1 MLKGKAK
8 RSLAFV
14 LAACMLLAL
23 LPSFGAGA
31 SAASVSYTEVDPS
44 VIDAGA
50 AVLPEAEQDA
60 EQDVPAADEEVHVII
75 LFEQKS
81 LAKKGFSTKDLL
93 ENEKAASYSSSLK
106 KQQLSLV
113 DRIEREALGGEK
125 LEIRYQFT
133 VAVNGVATVVPYGRI
148 EQILAVDGVADVYLE
163 ERYELDETV
172 QPDTATAGEMV
183 GSTAHGR
190 TAIPARAAALPSS
203 TRALICRIPR
213 FRRAAITTAWASAR
227 RASARRSLITTF

>member
-1 MLKGKAK
+1 M
-8 RSLAFV
+8 
-14 LAACMLLAL
+14 
-23 LPSFGAGA
+23 
-31 SAASVSYTEVDPS
+31 
-44 VIDAGA
+44 
-50 AVLPEAEQDA
+50 
-60 EQDVPAADEEVHVII
+60 II

-113 DRIEREALGGEK
+113 DRIEREALGGEE

-163 ERYELDETV
+163 ERYELDATGPAGYGDCGRDGRLLQRMGGRLHRRG
-172 QPDTATAGEMV
+172 QPHCHHR
-183 GSTAHGR
+183 HG
-190 TAIPARAAALPSS
+190 P
-203 TRALICRIPR
+203 
-213 FRRAAITTAWASAR
+213 
-227 RASARRSLITTF
+227 

>member
-44 VIDAGA
+44 VIDTGA

-81 LAKKGFSTKDLL
+81 LAKKGFSTPKTCWRMRRL
-93 ENEKAASYSSSLK
+93 
-106 KQQLSLV
+106 
-113 DRIEREALGGEK
+113 
-125 LEIRYQFT
+125 
-133 VAVNGVATVVPYGRI
+133 P
-148 EQILAVDGVADVYLE
+148 
-163 ERYELDETV
+163 
-172 QPDTATAGEMV
+172 ATA
-183 GSTAHGR
+183 
-190 TAIPARAAALPSS
+190 AA
-203 TRALICRIPR
+203 
-213 FRRAAITTAWASAR
+213 
-227 RASARRSLITTF
+227 

>member
-60 EQDVPAADEEVHVII
+60 
-75 LFEQKS
+75 
-81 LAKKGFSTKDLL
+81 
-93 ENEKAASYSSSLK
+93 
-106 KQQLSLV
+106 
-113 DRIEREALGGEK
+113 
-125 LEIRYQFT
+125 
-133 VAVNGVATVVPYGRI
+133 
-148 EQILAVDGVADVYLE
+148 
-163 ERYELDETV
+163 
-172 QPDTATAGEMV
+172 
-183 GSTAHGR
+183 GR
-190 TAIPARAAALPSS
+190 TFLPR
-203 TRALICRIPR
+203 T
-213 FRRAAITTAWASAR
+213 
-227 RASARRSLITTF
+227 RRSM

>member
-44 VIDAGA
+44 VIDADA

-113 DRIEREALGGEK
+113 DRIEREALGGEE

-148 EQILAVDGVADVYLE
+148 EQILFNRHFGRILAVYKDVIGLFAGTVADIIE
-163 ERYELDETV
+163 IDGER
-172 QPDTATAGEMV
+172 GK
-183 GSTAHGR
+183 
-190 TAIPARAAALPSS
+190 AAACTLAFF
-203 TRALICRIPR
+203 TTDDRYACRTGNSVDNGLV
-213 FRRAAITTAWASAR
+213 AGYTLSVGT
-227 RASARRSLITTF
+227 

>member
-31 SAASVSYTEVDPS
+31 SAANVSYTEGDPS
-44 VIDAGA
+44 VIDTGT

-113 DRIEREALGGEK
+113 DRIEREALGGEE

-163 ERYELDETV
+163 ERYELDATV

-183 GSTAHGR
+183 GSY
-190 TAIPARAAALPSS
+190 S
-203 TRALICRIPR
+203 
-213 FRRAAITTAWASAR
+213 AWADGYTGAGMRVAVIDTGLDTNHQSFDPDA
-227 RASARRSLITTF
+227 LT

>member
-106 KQQLSLV
+106 KAAAVSG
-113 DRIEREALGGEK
+113 RPHRARGARRGGAGDP
-125 LEIRYQFT
+125 FT
-133 VAVNGVATVVPYGRI
+133 VHRSAQRRCNGGALWQDRADPCRGRRGGC
-148 EQILAVDGVADVYLE
+148 LPGGTL
-163 ERYELDETV
+163 
-172 QPDTATAGEMV
+172 
-183 GSTAHGR
+183 
-190 TAIPARAAALPSS
+190 RA
-203 TRALICRIPR
+203 
-213 FRRAAITTAWASAR
+213 
-227 RASARRSLITTF
+227 

>member
-31 SAASVSYTEVDPS
+31 SAANVSYTEVDPS
-44 VIDAGA
+44 VIDTGT

-183 GSTAHGR
+183 GSY
-190 TAIPARAAALPSS
+190 S
-203 TRALICRIPR
+203 
-213 FRRAAITTAWASAR
+213 AWADGYTGAGSRIAIIDTG
-227 RASARRSLITTF
+227 LDL